1 MHSSFAHTE
10 PHEKG
15 ATMFGNSM
23 ILTALL
29 CWILI
34 TVTVAGTAVAVVL
47 SCCYAA
53 RPTEGRKTA
62 NQ

>member
-1 MHSSFAHTE
+1 
-10 PHEKG
+10 
-15 ATMFGNSM
+15 MFGNSM